1 MQHQYLSHPLGPLSQ
16 QGQAMNHSTGPN
28 SGGGGEV
35 PWGAPFP
42 SLHLWPIQDTFQMKM
57 IHLPEGQRIKIGRQT
72 NNKTVPGERNAYF
85 DSKVLSRLHAEIWE
99 QGGKIF
105 IRDVRSSNGTFIN
118 GERLSPEGVESDP
131 VEIKNE
137 DQIDFGIDI
146 VSDDNRTIVHH
157 RVAAKAYCVFNEED
171 AARSAREL
179 ATYQSHDSTRMRRM
193 GGEMHPGANPLAQ
206 MGPTMMSGG
215 GKAGSLSF
223 EHVLSKLQAELHAS
237 KETGAELQNLATTFT
252 GIQDT
257 LSGGV
262 SPSQNGSAEQYIPPQ
277 FRSATAEAQAALA
290 GPHGQEAAAFIALQA
305 QLTETQS
312 SLSGHLDKIRYLETQ
327 LKELESL
334 KAEVQLMRE
343 QMEESKREMDMVL
356 AGYRGRQLGRRG
368 ELEGDDDEDDEDDAR
383 SVATLMDDED
393 SENRV
398 RERRRAHRAKKTG
411 KGEHERPPTPEPIQE
426 GEINEEGQDK
436 AVIDQTP
443 KDLEAIPAHVNG
455 GLTSREKEML
465 EQNNQLVSQINTLS
479 TEISEALSLSQ
490 ALQSQH
496 AEAMS
501 AIKLLTDRI
510 SSLESGM
517 STKISE
523 EVSKAEEKWESW
535 RVKFEESWK
544 QEREGWERERERLK
558 SVVREWEEASRR
570 AYEEEEERQENE
582 RLSEAEYE
590 DEDEVEDDERDEE
603 EEDDG
608 EMDGNEGLV
617 EWNGSNDPLTMSSKG
632 KLRRRR
638 PSHKTVLAVRAL
650 KAVADGDTSLDTPKL
665 NLAGGGPIVSGRVKK
680 LKLKSKRL
688 GELSR
693 NGSNQTIK
701 PPQPREGVDK
711 QRGDED
717 ENHSSESGR
726 ESGDTLKEKEV
737 GKEIKREGMKRREPK
752 VVQPQTVVGVVV
764 VAIVVGAF
772 WYKHKE

>member
-1 MQHQYLSHPLGPLSQ
+1 M
-16 QGQAMNHSTGPN
+16 
-28 SGGGGEV
+28 
-35 PWGAPFP
+35 
-42 SLHLWPIQDTFQMKM
+42 
-57 IHLPEGQRIKIGRQT
+57 
-72 NNKTVPGERNAYF
+72 
-85 DSKVLSRLHAEIWE
+85 
-99 QGGKIF
+99 
-105 IRDVRSSNGTFIN
+105 
-118 GERLSPEGVESDP
+118 
-131 VEIKNE
+131 
-137 DQIDFGIDI
+137 
-146 VSDDNRTIVHH
+146 
-157 RVAAKAYCVFNEED
+157 
-171 AARSAREL
+171 
-179 ATYQSHDSTRMRRM
+179 
-193 GGEMHPGANPLAQ
+193 
-206 MGPTMMSGG
+206 
-215 GKAGSLSF
+215 
-223 EHVLSKLQAELHAS
+223 
-237 KETGAELQNLATTFT
+237 
-252 GIQDT
+252 
-257 LSGGV
+257 
-262 SPSQNGSAEQYIPPQ
+262 
-277 FRSATAEAQAALA
+277 
-290 GPHGQEAAAFIALQA
+290 
-305 QLTETQS
+305 TETQS

-327 LKELESL
+327 LKEHESL

-398 RERRRAHRAKKTG
+398 RERRRAHRAKKTE

-426 GEINEEGQDK
+426 GEINEEDQNK
-436 AVIDQTP
+436 AAIDQAS

-455 GLTSREKEML
+455 SLTSREKEML

-517 STKISE
+517 SNKISE

-535 RVKFEESWK
+535 RIKFEESWK
-544 QEREGWERERERLK
+544 QEREGWEKERERLK

-590 DEDEVEDDERDEE
+590 DEDEAEDDERDEE

-608 EMDGNEGLV
+608 EADGNEGLV
-617 EWNGSNDPLTMSSKG
+617 EWNGSNDPLTMPSKG

-650 KAVADGDTSLDTPKL
+650 KAVADGDSSLDTPKL
-665 NLAGGGPIVSGRVKK
+665 SLAGGGPIVSGRVKK

-693 NGSNQTIK
+693 NESNQTIK
-701 PPQPREGVDK
+701 PPQPREGGQK
-711 QRGDED
+711 QRGDEE

-737 GKEIKREGMKRREPK
+737 GKEVKRDGMKRREPK
-752 VVQPQTVVGVVV
+752 VVQVSFAVFGAMNRVLIRVNLIATDGCRSVGRGDCSRCFLV
-764 VAIVVGAF
+764 
-772 WYKHKE
+772 